1 MADQVTVVEQG
12 DWLIPYKCEEP
23 HKVRQISYQEEP
35 AGKWTIITFEGKDF
49 GETWYYPASCKP
61 IPLTKEILEKNG
73 FVSNLTWHHCDIE
86 IGNYIVCVQ
95 FGYNNKIWYVKIHQ
109 TGKDNVVPSEKTSLY
124 LTHIQHVHQL
134 QHALRLCGIEMKF
147 EL

>member
-49 GETWYYPASCKP
+49 WETWYYPASCMP

-73 FVSNLTWHHCDIE
+73 FENIGDDIYQLTEKPYWFWVD
-86 IGNYIVCVQ
+86 
-95 FGYNNKIWYVKIHQ
+95 FYNHEYGCEYDTSTYEYEDSERRLKLYGIPYVH
-109 TGKDNVVPSEKTSLY
+109 E
-124 LTHIQHVHQL
+124 L
-134 QHALRLCGIEMKF
+134 QHAMRLCGIEMKF